1 MSKRYNL
8 RKRKHEKK
16 EVETEVETDEILE
29 KTQNEVV
36 ETDEILENIQNN
48 NSIASTICYYFR
60 KAYRSIVDFSVAFT
74 DPEVHERLWEELG
87 PI

>member
-16 EVETEVETDEILE
+16 EVETEVVETDEILE
-29 KTQNEVV
+29 KT
-36 ETDEILENIQNN
+36 QNN

-60 KAYRSIVDFSVAFT
+60 KAYKSIVDFSIAFT